1 MTQPHANPIPGMS
14 DAFDFVRNLWGAM
27 SVPGLATPTLSVEE
41 LDKRIADLKA
51 VEAWISMNAT
61 MLRGTIHTLEVQRA
75 TIATLKSMGSSLAE
89 AMPHAASAGAQAGG
103 QAGAHQGLADS
114 AAAWW
119 DMLQQQ
125 FGNVLSGALNAAA
138 TPATQGEPTAAPGEK
153 PKSAG
158 PRGAGAR
165 TAKAGTAK
173 PRKAAAKP
181 GAAKARP
188 SGRTTTR

>member
-1 MTQPHANPIPGMS
+1 MTQPHASPIPGMS

-27 SVPGLATPTLSVEE
+27 SVPGLAAPTLSVDE

-75 TIATLKSMGSSLAE
+75 TIATLRSMGSSMAD
-89 AMPHAASAGAQAGG
+89 AMPQAASADAQPGAQAGT
-103 QAGAHQGLADS
+103 HPGLADS

-119 DMLQQQ
+119 DMLQRQ
-125 FGNVLSGALNAAA
+125 FGSVMSGALNAAA
-138 TPATQGEPTAAPGEK
+138 TPAAQGEPAAASAQK
-153 PKSAG
+153 PKPARKKAG
-158 PRGAGAR
+158 PRE
-165 TAKAGTAK
+165 AK
-173 PRKAAAKP
+173 PRKAAAGP

-188 SGRTTTR
+188 GSPKAKR